1 MSHFL
6 IRSDQY
12 INGTLCLNFFLFQI
26 FSIAEKNG
34 SAEFIIK
41 ETALDVSAL
50 RHNCPWI
57 KADKI
62 ACHDS
67 KFFHILFILHRL
79 IKNGLH
85 RLISTFGIAILAV
98 YMNRRILQLE
108 SCIIYFAGLC
118 INLTILSLCIV
129 WIHTADISQFQMSV
143 VHDLAD
149 HSAKSIHVSCQN
161 HCILIVFSS
170 KLYKHS
176 PLLGDLRL
184 IAQLFKFFFYKICC
198 HVGKTTWTWH

>member
-1 MSHFL
+1 
-6 IRSDQY
+6 
-12 INGTLCLNFFLFQI
+12 
-26 FSIAEKNG
+26 
-34 SAEFIIK
+34 
-41 ETALDVSAL
+41 
-50 RHNCPWI
+50 
-57 KADKI
+57 
-62 ACHDS
+62 
-67 KFFHILFILHRL
+67 
-79 IKNGLH
+79 
-85 RLISTFGIAILAV
+85 
-98 YMNRRILQLE
+98 MNRRILQLE